1 MSLFDFSFSRPV
13 QIKENYLKVAQD
25 IFWSQKLCFDE
36 RLFFG
41 FFLNGV
47 HATWVSKNKF
57 RTSLFLRLTAILY
70 FVFTITTA
78 VVKRF

>member
-1 MSLFDFSFSRPV
+1 MV
-13 QIKENYLKVAQD
+13 QIRENYLKVAQD

-36 RLFFG
+36 RRLFFFFFFFG
-41 FFLNGV
+41 F
-47 HATWVSKNKF
+47 HATWVSENKF

-70 FVFTITTA
+70 FVSTITIA